1 MYNEINDLFNEMG
14 KAFENAYKDIKNPI
28 LVDIEKND
36 NAYVVYATLPGVE
49 KDNVNLAFEDSKL
62 TISVKEPKE
71 EETKEKED
79 VKYILNERIKG
90 FNSRTIYLKNV
101 DETKIS
107 AKFNNGILEINVPLK
122 EKKVSNIVIE

>member
-14 KAFENAYKDIKNPI
+14 KAFENAYKDLKNPI

-49 KDNVNLAFEDSKL
+49 KENVNLTFEDSKL
-62 TISVKEPKE
+62 TISVKETKE
-71 EETKEKED
+71 EAKEKED

-101 DETKIS
+101 DDSKIS

>member
-14 KAFENAYKDIKNPI
+14 KAIESAYKEIKNPI
-28 LVDIEKND
+28 LVDVVKND
-36 NAYVVYATLPGVE
+36 NEYVVYATLPGVQKE
-49 KDNVNLAFEDSKL
+49 DVNLAFEDSKL
-62 TISVKEPKE
+62 TISVKEAK
-71 EETKEKED
+71 EETKEKEE

>member
-14 KAFENAYKDIKNPI
+14 KAFENAYKDLKNPI

-49 KDNVNLAFEDSKL
+49 KENVNLSFEDSKL
-62 TISVKEPKE
+62 TISVKETKE
-71 EETKEKED
+71 AKEKED

-101 DETKIS
+101 DDSKIS

>member
-14 KAFENAYKDIKNPI
+14 KAFENAYKDLKNPI

-49 KDNVNLAFEDSKL
+49 KENVNLSFEDSKL

-71 EETKEKED
+71 EAKEKEN
-79 VKYILNERIKG
+79 VKYFLNERIKG
-90 FNSRTIYLKNV
+90 FNSRTIYL
-101 DETKIS
+101 
-107 AKFNNGILEINVPLK
+107 
-122 EKKVSNIVIE
+122 